1 LKHLLS
7 FRISHIYNFS
17 VVFKYYRNKYNT
29 NKYDNM
35 ERTMAT
41 THTGIT
47 VLFLNPR
54 PKGRYP
60 PSLLYANPGF
70 MKWKMENRIRK
81 IITATFTLLYAN
93 HFCEKYILFFL
104 YYVSKKIERF
114 ITLHIYTISHFQYV
128 VNVKRCN
135 SSRVYL
141 CISKYIVYLSSI
153 LFLFFFFFL

>member
-1 LKHLLS
+1 M
-7 FRISHIYNFS
+7 YA
-17 VVFKYYRNKYNT
+17 YRNKYNT

-81 IITATFTLLYAN
+81 IMTATFTLLYAN

-114 ITLHIYTISHFQYV
+114 IPVKILHSWRI
-128 VNVKRCN
+128 
-135 SSRVYL
+135 
-141 CISKYIVYLSSI
+141 
-153 LFLFFFFFL
+153 